1 VANRRKQ
8 QNDIGYKRKEQK
20 KHVQALSGQTQQDG
34 VLAEE
39 IARST
44 FACGTSIV
52 MQGIQPYTKKNLD
65 EAKCASDIVPMMQ
78 PVASI

>member
-52 MQGIQPYTKKNLD
+52 MHVCMHTKIKKDVCTLRSKRMY
-65 EAKCASDIVPMMQ
+65 AH
-78 PVASI
+78 